1 MRLPRHLLLPVLLLL
16 GPLSTLVSAQ
26 GVGQQP
32 PLDPTN
38 GKLLCSSYPRGPA
51 ALSNYRKALHALVTN
66 AATAPFLGAS
76 GIATRRRCYQQQQ
89 QRQQRQDGGSGSGG
103 DGGSGSSSTSGAPCT
118 VLARYHAAKI
128 AVCGDA
134 FASMLC
140 QDVAD
145 VVVKILDGCGGGGG
159 EWVLAGSNFSVKVHG

>member
-1 MRLPRHLLLPVLLLL
+1 MRLPLLPVLLLL

-38 GKLLCSSYPRGPA
+38 GKLLCSPYPRGPA
-51 ALSNYRKALHALVTN
+51 ALSSYREALHALVTN
-66 AATAPFLGAS
+66 VATAPFLGAS
-76 GIATRRRCYQQQQ
+76 GIATRQRCYQKQ
-89 QRQQRQDGGSGSGG
+89 QRQQRQDGGG
-103 DGGSGSSSTSGAPCT
+103 DGGSGSSSTSGALCT
-118 VLARYHAAKI
+118 VLARYRAAKI

-140 QDVAD
+140 EDVAN
-145 VVVKILDGCGGGGG
+145 VVAKILGGCGGEGG
-159 EWVLAGSNFSVKVHG
+159 EWVLAGSNFSVKVYG